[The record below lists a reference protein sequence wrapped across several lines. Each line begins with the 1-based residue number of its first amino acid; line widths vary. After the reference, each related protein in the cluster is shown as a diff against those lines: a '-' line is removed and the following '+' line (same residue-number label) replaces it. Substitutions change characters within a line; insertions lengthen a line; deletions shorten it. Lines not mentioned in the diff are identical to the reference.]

1 MGSHCHSLTR
11 RVYRVVSREEGGTRQ
26 TRLVV
31 FPLHLGCFAESDGLS
46 RQAGQAG
53 MRSPSERLS
62 QILTQTGL
70 CSRTEL
76 EHCEP
81 IVRRLSHD
89 LPDFDSVWLDA
100 LVQQRYL
107 TPWQAERLQT
117 NEADQIVVGRF
128 QKQLPLGRA
137 TFQATET
144 NHLARVVLRQL
155 QTSDQSA
162 RPAIARGVAELM
174 ASIERVRTTAPAG
187 LVLPEEHNRSRIAPD
202 AETEVP
208 PATDEPGDLFLV
220 STYIP
225 GWTMEE
231 LLIRGGRLPF
241 AAVAEI
247 GRELL
252 TALAWLE
259 SSRLLH
265 GDLVTRNVRLDARGG
280 IHLVDPFARR
290 LQQPRFALTDRL
302 TLRDCDGIAPEQVGT
317 GRAADARSELYS
329 LGCLLWQLLTSRP
342 VVLSADPVTRLMKQ
356 KEQDIVDVRGRVPD
370 CPEWMSRLIQSMT
383 RRSPELRPASA
394 AELLKQWKASA
405 SAGQHHCRVLARQ
418 MPDHAV
424 RSRPRPFVRRARN
437 GRSWLWPTTATVVLG
452 LLVFLTA
459 RTGVLP
465 KTLRLSTWSD
475 LKNVFATEGNGQV
488 VQPAN
493 IVPAQQ
499 APLPLPGVDSDGL
512 IRLDS
517 GKSYVAADRE
527 FAGILRILCEQSPTA
542 SVLVS
547 EGATWI
553 LQARALELRGVSLS
567 MRDDRANAEAQAAS
581 RRPQQLL
588 AVLSAALTIS
598 DCVIQSPS
606 SADNFAGVAW
616 QRPVGEEGTVIIA
629 NTVFAGGGYSISL
642 NNPPRRCEFDNVLFA
657 NRAGGIQCEFSKGDS
672 EAWDV
677 SCRNVTQRFGFS
689 LIDGVIHP
697 NGISQLRLSLT
708 SAECVYDPQMA
719 IVRLGAPATW
729 KPEAMQVQFR
739 AGETGNP
746 AVVPPATQH
755 VVYVDKALGQM
766 VSLPDLQITENTLL
780 LADLTFRASS
790 TDTADTVGSEW
801 SASTLDDFEGP
812 KLTEIMPG
820 IDVSRLPGIHDDER

>member
-1 MGSHCHSLTR
+1 
-11 RVYRVVSREEGGTRQ
+11 
-26 TRLVV
+26 
-31 FPLHLGCFAESDGLS
+31 
-46 RQAGQAG
+46 

-62 QILTQTGL
+62 QILTKTGL
-70 CSRTEL
+70 CSRTEI

-100 LVQQRYL
+100 LVQQRFL
-107 TPWQAERLQT
+107 TPWQAERLQA
-117 NEADQIVVGRF
+117 NEADQIVVGRYR
-128 QKQLPLGRA
+128 KQQPLGRA
-137 TFQATET
+137 TFQATDAD
-144 NHLARVVLRQL
+144 HLAGVVLRQL

-174 ASIERVRTTAPAG
+174 ASIERVRKTAPS
-187 LVLPEEHNRSRIAPD
+187 VLALPDENTWSRIAPD
-202 AETEVP
+202 DETELSS
-208 PATDEPGDLFLV
+208 ATDEPGDPVLV

-265 GDLVTRNVRLDARGG
+265 GDLVTRNVRLDAGG
-280 IHLVDPFARR
+280 CVHLVDPFARR
-290 LQQPRFALTDRL
+290 LQQPQFALTDRL
-302 TLRDCDGIAPEQVGT
+302 TLRECDGIAPEQVGT
-317 GRAADARSELYS
+317 GRPADARSELYA

-356 KEQDIVDVRGRVPD
+356 KEQDIVDVRGQVPD
-370 CPEWMSRLIQSMT
+370 CPEWMSRMIQSMT

-394 AELLKQWKASA
+394 AELLKQWKASSGA
-405 SAGQHHCRVLARQ
+405 ALRHCRALARQ

-437 GRSWLWPTTATVVLG
+437 GRSWLWPTAATAVLG

-465 KTLRLSTWSD
+465 KTLRLNTWSD
-475 LKNVFATEGNGQV
+475 LKRVFSTEDSRYV

-493 IVPAQQ
+493 IVQSQQ
-499 APLPLPGVDSDGL
+499 GPLPLPTVDADGL

-517 GKSYVAADRE
+517 GKSYVAADCE
-527 FAGILRILCEQSPTA
+527 FAGSLRILCEQSPTA
-542 SVLVS
+542 SVLIT
-547 EGATWI
+547 EGAAW
-553 LQARALELRGVSLS
+553 LLKARSVELRGVSLS
-567 MRDDRANAEAQAAS
+567 MKNDRASAEALAPS

-588 AVLSAALTIS
+588 AVLSSALTIS
-598 DCVIQSPS
+598 GCVIQSPS
-606 SADNFAGVAW
+606 SADNFAGVVW
-616 QRPVGEEGTVIIA
+616 QRPVGEEGTVMIA
-629 NTVFAGGGYSISL
+629 NTVFAGGGYSVSF
-642 NNPPRRCEFDNVLFA
+642 NNPPRRCEFDNVLLA
-657 NRAGGIQCEFSKGDS
+657 NRAGGIQCVFSKGDS

-677 SCRNVTQRFGFS
+677 SCRTVTQRFGFS

-719 IVRLGAPATW
+719 IVRLGVPATW

-739 AGETGNP
+739 ASETGNP
-746 AVVPPATQH
+746 TVVPPAIQH
-755 VVYVDKALGQM
+755 VVYVDKALGQL
-766 VSLPDLQITENTLL
+766 VSLPDSQITENTLL
-780 LADLTFRASS
+780 LADLTFGASS
-790 TDTADTVGSEW
+790 TGAADTVSSEW
-801 SASTLDDFEGP
+801 SASTLEDFEGP

-820 IDVSRLPGIHDDER
+820 IDVSRLPGSHDHGR

>member
-1 MGSHCHSLTR
+1 
-11 RVYRVVSREEGGTRQ
+11 
-26 TRLVV
+26 VV
-31 FPLHLGCFAESDGLS
+31 FPFDLGCCTESDGSS
-46 RQAGQAG
+46 RQAEQAG

-70 CSRTEL
+70 CSRTEI

-100 LVQQRYL
+100 LVQQRFL

-117 NEADQIVVGRF
+117 NEGDQIVVGRF
-128 QKQLPLGRA
+128 RKQLPLGRA
-137 TFQATET
+137 TFQATDT
-144 NHLARVVLRQL
+144 DHLARVVLRQL
-155 QTSDQSA
+155 QTTDQSA
-162 RPAIARGVAELM
+162 RSAIAGSVAELM
-174 ASIERVRTTAPAG
+174 ATIERVRRTAPAG
-187 LVLPEEHNRSRIAPD
+187 VVLPDENSWSRVTPVAD
-202 AETEVP
+202 TEAQPV
-208 PATDEPGDLFLV
+208 TDETGDPILV

-280 IHLVDPFARR
+280 IHLVDAFVRR
-290 LQQPRFALTDRL
+290 LQRPQFALTDKL
-302 TLRDCDGIAPEQVGT
+302 TLRDCEGIAPEQVGT

-370 CPEWMSRLIQSMT
+370 CPEWMARLIQSMT

-394 AELLKQWKASA
+394 TELLKQWKAS
-405 SAGQHHCRVLARQ
+405 SGAGQHHCRALARQ

-437 GRSWLWPTTATVVLG
+437 GRSWLWPTAATAVLG

-475 LKNVFATEGNGQV
+475 LKKVFSTEGSGQV

-493 IVPAQQ
+493 IVPARQG
-499 APLPLPGVDSDGL
+499 PLPLPEVDADGL
-512 IRLDS
+512 IRLES

-527 FAGILRILCEQSPTA
+527 FAGSLRILCEQSPTA
-542 SVLVS
+542 SVFVT
-547 EGATWI
+547 EGTAW
-553 LQARALELRGVSLS
+553 LLKARSVELRGISLL
-567 MRDDRANAEAQAAS
+567 MRNDRARAEAQVPS

-588 AVLSAALTIS
+588 AVLSPALTIS
-598 DCVIQSPS
+598 GCVIQSPS

-616 QRPVGEEGTVIIA
+616 QRPPGEEGIVMFA
-629 NTVFAGGGYSISL
+629 NTVFAGGGYSVSF
-642 NNPPRRCEFDNVLFA
+642 NNPPRRCEFDNVLLA
-657 NRAGGIQCEFSKGDS
+657 NRGGGIQCEFSKGDS

-697 NGISQLRLSLT
+697 NGLSELRLSLT
-708 SAECVYDPQMA
+708 SAECVYDPQKA

-755 VVYVDKALGQM
+755 VVYVDKALGQL
-766 VSLPDLQITENTLL
+766 VSLPDSQITENTLL
-780 LADLTFRASS
+780 LADLTFMAPSTSDGGTVSS
-790 TDTADTVGSEW
+790 DW
-801 SASTLDDFEGP
+801 SASTLEDFEGP

-820 IDVSRLPGIHDDER
+820 IDVSRLPGIHQPER